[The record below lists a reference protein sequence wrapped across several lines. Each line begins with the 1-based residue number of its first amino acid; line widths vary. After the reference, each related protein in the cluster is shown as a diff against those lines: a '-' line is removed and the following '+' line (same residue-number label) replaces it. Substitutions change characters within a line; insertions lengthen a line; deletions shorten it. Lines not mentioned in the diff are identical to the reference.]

1 MVLYILFTFINIKPE
16 IIFSKNSCSTY
27 NNRHMLR
34 ARKTG
39 QKCKHQLLGN
49 GFEYGGKT
57 KDTQTYPTLF
67 SFKETLS
74 AICQLINKDGHFFQ
88 VSAYLVSCFIINFI
102 ANIYT
107 VLIKCLAEKTGIQ
120 PGGNGRVYQLVPF
133 LTNGSEIK
141 YNCHTAMKGS
151 ALLQCR
157 SQNPQKNQS
166 PVPSYSPNHFKFQR
180 HIFFIV

>member
-16 IIFSKNSCSTY
+16 IIFSKNSSSTY

-34 ARKTG
+34 ARKTD

-49 GFEYGGKT
+49 GIWIWGGGRT
-57 KDTQTYPTLF
+57 KDTQTHPTLF
-67 SFKETLS
+67 SFKEMLS
-74 AICQLINKDGHFFQ
+74 AICQLINEDGHFFQ
-88 VSAYLVSCFIINFI
+88 LSAYLVSCFIINFI

-107 VLIKCLAEKTGIQ
+107 VLIKCPAEKTGIQ
-120 PGGNGRVYQLVPF
+120 PGGNGRVDQLVPF

-141 YNCHTAMKGS
+141 YNCHTAKKGS

-166 PVPSYSPNHFKFQR
+166 PVPLYSPNHFKF
-180 HIFFIV
+180 